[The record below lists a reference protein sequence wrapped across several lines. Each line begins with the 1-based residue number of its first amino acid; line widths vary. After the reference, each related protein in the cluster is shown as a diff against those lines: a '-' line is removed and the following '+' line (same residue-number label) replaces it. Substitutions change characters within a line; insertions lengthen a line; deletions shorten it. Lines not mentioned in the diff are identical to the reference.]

1 MRKLAIAAVIAV
13 AVVVSIGVINYVQ
26 TPKPK
31 RVDIAYDYVVTQGL
45 AESGMEKVEINGTL
59 WNQGEKEARNL
70 AITALFIDEYH
81 GKIVEK
87 PVRIMKE
94 NLLPNER
101 INIHAK
107 YFKEKTIPKS
117 TAEVKIKVGWEEDGQ
132 RIVKILPPVKSSK
145 QPPALVEFN
154 EHIGRYHDRFI
165 LELNPTKKGDYEV
178 IYQFKENEEDV
189 KCGDEVFYNVS
200 DENPITLSFP
210 INETSYVE
218 YHVEIF
224 GLDGTLLD
232 EMYASTK
239 VVQG

>member
-13 AVVVSIGVINYVQ
+13 AVVVSIGVMNYVQ
-26 TPKPK
+26 TPEPK

-45 AESGMEKVEINGTL
+45 AEFGMEKVEINGTL

-87 PVRIMKE
+87 PVKMMKE
-94 NLLPNER
+94 NLLPEER

-107 YFKEKTIPKS
+107 YFREKTIPKS
-117 TAEVKIKVGWEEDGQ
+117 TVEAKIKVGWEEDGQ

-154 EHIGRYHDRFI
+154 EHIGRYHDCFI
-165 LELNPTKKGDYEV
+165 LELIPTKKGDYEV
-178 IYQFKENEEDV
+178 IYQFKENGEAV

-200 DENPITLSFP
+200 DETPITFSFP

-232 EMYASTK
+232 EMHASTK
-239 VVQG
+239 VVQW

>member
-13 AVVVSIGVINYVQ
+13 AVVASIGVINYVQ
-26 TPKPK
+26 TPEPK

-70 AITALFIDEYH
+70 AITALFIDKYH

-87 PVRIMKE
+87 PVKMMKE
-94 NLLPNER
+94 NLLPDER

-107 YFKEKTIPKS
+107 YLRAKTIPKS
-117 TAEVKIKVGWEEDGQ
+117 TVEAKIKVGWEEDGQ

-232 EMYASTK
+232 EMHASTE

>member
-1 MRKLAIAAVIAV
+1 MRKLAIAAVIVV
-13 AVVVSIGVINYVQ
+13 AVVVSIGVMYYVQ
-26 TPKPK
+26 TPEPK

-45 AESGMEKVEINGTL
+45 AESGMEKVEINGSL
-59 WNQGEKEARNL
+59 WNQGEKEARSL

-87 PVRIMKE
+87 PVRMMKE
-94 NLLPNER
+94 NLLPDEQ

-107 YFKEKTIPKS
+107 YFREKTIPKS
-117 TAEVKIKVGWEEDGQ
+117 SVEVKIKVGWEEDGQ
-132 RIVKILPPVKSSK
+132 RKVKILPPVKSSK
-145 QPPALVEFN
+145 QPAGLVDFN
-154 EHIGRYHDRFI
+154 ENIGRYNDSFI
-165 LELNPTKKGDYEV
+165 LELIPTKKGDYEV
-178 IYQFKENEEDV
+178 IYQFKENGEAV
-189 KCGDEVFYNVS
+189 RCGDEVFYNVS
-200 DENPITLSFP
+200 DENPITFSFP

-232 EMYASTK
+232 EMHASTK